1 MEYKLKQ
8 PVYSQTSGCGG
19 PGDCATKQIMNNSK
33 IQNKINNLSG
43 GSSERGPVVP
53 NVVGSTE
60 QQNNL
65 FAKVSKLSVDMQEN
79 SKYDNEVGMAP
90 KKGGSRRKV
99 TKKRRCCKLCG
110 RRCANLCTHR
120 CKCKCLPCDKRKT
133 NRRKSKRR
141 KTKRRNKSK
150 RRKTRVKKGRGWPF
164 SKSGWPFSKSKKESD
179 DESELDKHWGLDG
192 ERYKIK
198 GRKPQETEVNMSF
211 APWEEGFTAE
221 NNDPYGDGPFL
232 EKVGDYNRVVSRKP
246 GTRSWPMPANVELAR
261 AYNRVEKAV
270 EKNK

>member
-8 PVYSQTSGCGG
+8 PVYNQTSGCGG
-19 PGDCATKQIMNNSK
+19 PGDCATKQIMHNSK

-53 NVVGSTE
+53 NVVGATE

-90 KKGGSRRKV
+90 KKGGARRKV

-120 CKCKCLPCDKRKT
+120 CKCKCPPCGKRKT

-150 RRKTRVKKGRGWPF
+150 RRKTRVKKGRGGW
-164 SKSGWPFSKSKKESD
+164 WPFSKSKKES

-192 ERYKIK
+192 ERYKVK
-198 GRKPQETEVNMSF
+198 GRKPKEIVVDMSF
-211 APWEEGFTAE
+211 APWEDGFRVPDD
-221 NNDPYGDGPFL
+221 DPYGDGPFL
-232 EKVGDYNRVVSRKP
+232 DKVGDYNRVVP
-246 GTRSWPMPANVELAR
+246 
-261 AYNRVEKAV
+261 
-270 EKNK
+270 

>member
-19 PGDCATKQIMNNSK
+19 PGDCATKQIMHNSK

-53 NVVGSTE
+53 NVVGATE

-79 SKYDNEVGMAP
+79 SKYDGEVGMAP
-90 KKGGSRRKV
+90 KKGGARRKV

-120 CKCKCLPCDKRKT
+120 CKCKCPPCGKRKT
-133 NRRKSKRR
+133 NRRKSKSR

-150 RRKTRVKKGRGWPF
+150 RRKTRVKKGRG
-164 SKSGWPFSKSKKESD
+164 GDDDD
-179 DESELDKHWGLDG
+179 DELNKYPFED
-192 ERYKIK
+192 
-198 GRKPQETEVNMSF
+198 GRKWKKKPREKEPIEVNMNF
-211 APWEEGFTAE
+211 APWEEGFKKPNYQEFDSKTWLDP
-221 NNDPYGDGPFL
+221 NNRVISKPYG
-232 EKVGDYNRVVSRKP
+232 S
-246 GTRSWPMPANVELAR
+246 RSWPTRANVKLMK
-261 AYNRVEKAV
+261 AYDKVVESIKKKKA
-270 EKNK
+270 EKVNAADEKGRL